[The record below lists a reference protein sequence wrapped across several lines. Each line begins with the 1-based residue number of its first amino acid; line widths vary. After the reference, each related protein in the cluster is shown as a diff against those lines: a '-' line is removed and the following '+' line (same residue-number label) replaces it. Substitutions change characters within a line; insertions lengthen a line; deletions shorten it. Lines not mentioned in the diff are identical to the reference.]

1 MNNLFKIYA
10 RAIIINGNND
20 ILLIKKRENQKI
32 GGGEWLLPGGT
43 LEFGEN
49 VEYTLIREV
58 KEETNLDIKEI
69 VLLSNKKMIIGNT
82 HWLGMYFLCKVKD
95 EKKMSNMEVEKHET
109 VGFFSLKD
117 IPKMKDYMMIK
128 MLYDFFDDNVS
139 DFKQYSMQE
148 YLFKCLDNKFN
159 SFMRKYLDEE
169 NSI

>member
-10 RAIIINGNND
+10 RAIIINENND
-20 ILLIKKRENQKI
+20 VLLIKKRENQKI
-32 GGGEWLLPGGT
+32 WWWEWLLPWWT
-43 LEFGEN
+43 LEFWEN
-49 VEYTLIREV
+49 IEYTLIREV

-69 VLLSNKKMIIGNT
+69 VLLSNKKMIIWDT
-82 HWLGMYFLCKVKD
+82 HWLWMYFLCKVKD

-109 VGFFSLKD
+109 VWFFSLKD

-128 MLYDFFDDNVS
+128 MVYDFFYDNVS

-159 SFMRKYLDEE
+159 LFMRKYLDEK